1 MLRPGGDAIFTST
14 TDVVRFCDITIL
26 EPIERSSI
34 AFLRTVTRKEWKMIV
49 VQGRLLSRARTTLL
63 LINISFRI
71 LFPVSDPYNVHA
83 RIHLQQAASPKMCL
97 PP

>member
-34 AFLRTVTRKEWKMIV
+34 AFLRTVGSGDKKRVEDDSSTRSV
-49 VQGRLLSRARTTLL
+49 A
-63 LINISFRI
+63 ISSSHDI
-71 LFPVSDPYNVHA
+71 TVN
-83 RIHLQQAASPKMCL
+83 
-97 PP
+97 